1 MTAIQTIKRVVHVLH
16 VQNLAAAAADD
27 VVERVRYDRTVVLVA
42 WMCAWCCCCCWW
54 EDAAGGGGVIVGGGG
69 VVGSEGGG
77 GWCGGGFCCCVCG
90 HWELEV
96 WGLDAELVL
105 SGWRWEVGEGLG
117 LFMYGRRWD
126 VWEVILVRCDVE
138 GLETGYIGEKMRR
151 KKKKNQNPSNF
162 YIDEQSVNA
171 WSMTAAF
178 SRPSYCWP

>member
-1 MTAIQTIKRVVHVLH
+1 MTAVQTIKRIVHVLH
-16 VQNLAAAAADD
+16 VENLTAAAADD

-54 EDAAGGGGVIVGGGG
+54 WEDAGGGGVVVVVGGGGG

-117 LFMYGRRWD
+117 LFMYGRWWD
-126 VWEVILVRCDVE
+126 VCEVILVRCDVE
-138 GLETGYIGEKMRR
+138 GLETGYIRG
-151 KKKKNQNPSNF
+151 KNEEEEEESIEF
-162 YIDEQSVNA
+162 LY
-171 WSMTAAF
+171 
-178 SRPSYCWP
+178 R